1 MTSRLTP
8 CLCPVC
14 ESKLDA
20 ASATNR
26 DGATPQSGDVTICI
40 YCTTVLAF
48 TDDLAVEKI
57 DIKSIEPELQD
68 ILAAMIV
75 EIQDNKPMTL
85 H

>member
-1 MTSRLTP
+1 MTVRLPP

-20 ASATNR
+20 AAATNG
-26 DGATPQSGDVTICI
+26 DGSPPKSGDVTVCI
-40 YCTTVLAF
+40 YCTALLEF
-48 TDDLAVEKI
+48 TDDLKVKQV
-57 DIKSIEPELQD
+57 DIKSVEPELRD
-68 ILAAMIV
+68 VIAIMIV